1 MLKIIAAALAAILL
15 LPQAE
20 AGAQAYPAKPIRLVL
35 PFGAG
40 SATDALSRITAQELE
55 QTLGQPVM
63 VLPKPGADG
72 ALAAGEVKRAPN
84 DGYTFLVGTNSPL
97 AVVPNM
103 QKDPPYNVLTDFTP
117 VSFMAENTF
126 FIVVHPSLPVTSMAE
141 LIAYA
146 KSSPG
151 PVNYAAGNTY
161 ALVSLAMLATKHRLR
176 LEPIRYKSEPDAMAD
191 LMSGRVPL
199 MNGTATSVLPHIK
212 AGRLRA
218 LVTPLEERSPL
229 LPEVPSII
237 EAGLPKFPIGPWLCL
252 VGPADLPPDVV
263 ATMNK
268 AMVAAIAK
276 PSVRE
281 QMQKQGFLPKSST
294 PGELAAHLKDQLAI
308 WKVALRDAGI
318 EPQ

>member
-1 MLKIIAAALAAILL
+1 MLRIIVATLAAILL
-15 LPQAE
+15 LLQAE
-20 AGAQAYPAKPIRLVL
+20 AGAQAYPSKPIRLVL

-40 SATDALSRITAQELE
+40 SATDALSRIIAQELE
-55 QTLGQPVM
+55 QMLGQPVM

-72 ALAAGEVKRAPN
+72 ALAAGEVKRAAN
-84 DGYTFLVGTNSPL
+84 DGYTFMVGTNSPL

-117 VSFMAENTF
+117 VTFLGENTF
-126 FIVVHPSLPVTSMAE
+126 FIVVHPSLPVKSLPE

-146 KSSPG
+146 KTSAG

-161 ALVSLAMLATKHRLR
+161 ALVSLAMLATNHRLR

-191 LMSGRVPL
+191 LLSGRVPL
-199 MNGTATSVLPHIK
+199 MNGTVTSVLPHIK
-212 AGRLRA
+212 AGRLRVLA
-218 LVTPLEERSPL
+218 TALEERSPL
-229 LPEVPSII
+229 LPEVPSIV
-237 EAGLPKFPIGPWLCL
+237 EAGLPRFPIGPWLAL
-252 VGPADLPPDVV
+252 VGPADLPPEVV

-268 AMVAAIAK
+268 AMAAVIAK
-276 PSVRE
+276 PSVRA
-281 QMQKQGFLPKSST
+281 QMQAQGFIPKSST
-294 PGELAAHLKDQLAI
+294 PSELAAYLRDQLAV